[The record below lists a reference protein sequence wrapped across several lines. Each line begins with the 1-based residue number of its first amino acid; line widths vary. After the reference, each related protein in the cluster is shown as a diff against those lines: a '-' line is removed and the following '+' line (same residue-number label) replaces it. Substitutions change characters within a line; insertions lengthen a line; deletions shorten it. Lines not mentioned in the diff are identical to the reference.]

1 MKPRHALMGLWIV
14 DHTKRDPFYDS
25 RYYSRVD
32 LEVPWASIRGK
43 LNRRDNPK
51 LCMITK
57 FK

>member
-51 LCMITK
+51 LCMIT
-57 FK
+57 